1 VCVKGTKNLQWVHSN
16 GGYESDRVRGLQFG
30 VGVGDSCSA
39 WQNDVASEAGPTNT
53 EQHPR
58 EKDCFLHAEPI
69 VENPL
74 GKSAR
79 DKTSARTWRRLAIAL
94 E

>member
-1 VCVKGTKNLQWVHSN
+1 VVVAAAQYGKWL
-16 GGYESDRVRGLQFG
+16 F
-30 VGVGDSCSA
+30 
-39 WQNDVASEAGPTNT
+39 ASEAGPTNT

-69 VENPL
+69 VEKPL

-79 DKTSARTWRRLAIAL
+79 DKTSARTWRRLVIAL